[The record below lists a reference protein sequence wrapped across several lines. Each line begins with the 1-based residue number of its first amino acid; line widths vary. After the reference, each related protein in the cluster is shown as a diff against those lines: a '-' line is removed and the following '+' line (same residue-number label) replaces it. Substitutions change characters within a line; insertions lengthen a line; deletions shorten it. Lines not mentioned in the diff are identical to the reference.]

1 MLGGK
6 RTGSR
11 HVADSLLPEHS
22 ESPEPP
28 PPPSFNPK
36 RIKSSSRFDDQ
47 SSPPGISSSKEKH
60 VEFQPLNVPTHQ
72 LDVKFKKEE
81 RDELQLDFLDIL
93 EDTDYVPVN
102 DCERSVKII
111 SINKLRQN
119 ATDPAPPTLGIMEKR
134 KLAVERVKAVLYLK
148 HRRASKIPETEFL
161 VVDTI
166 RKLPSSVSLLN
177 RASFENPS
185 PLCNNF
191 NVNYKFNSTTKSNI
205 DLSKW
210 GLEAMPEE
218 TTKLLQL
225 TGIDV
230 TRLMELK
237 RNSKMSMHKLRLQ
250 QEAHKAATKTEDEC
264 ISSGLFRSLSTQT
277 DARNFTKSV
286 AVQTKAISQHGI
298 FWLDSQFSESD
309 LSQQHANVINNVI
322 GKMVLNEFPFPLT
335 VTLVQLCSI
344 TLYSGPFFNLWR
356 IRKYQDIP
364 RSYYMRLIVP
374 LAIGKLLASVT
385 SHISLWKVPVS
396 YAHTVKATMPLFT
409 VVLTRLF
416 FGEKQ
421 PTLVYLSLLPI
432 ITGVAIATVTEISF
446 DMLGLISA
454 LISTMGFSMQNIFS
468 KKVLKDT
475 GIHHLRLLHLLGKL
489 SLLIF
494 LPLWLYMDSLAVL
507 RHSAIK
513 NLDYRVIALLFTDGV
528 LNWMQN
534 IIAFSVLS
542 LVTPLTYAV
551 ASASKRIFVIAVSLL
566 ILGNPVTWVNCLG
579 MTLAIIGVLC
589 YNRAKQIS
597 KNRTELPTVSHSNH
611 VKYTPLQHN
620 DSYYRSPK
628 NGNLPNGLH
637 KMHTTTGTGTGTTV
651 NMPMS
656 MPMSSKSNSLLAN
669 GSGMPTG
676 SSTRLLFV

>member
-11 HVADSLLPEHS
+11 HVAVVILMCL
-22 ESPEPP
+22 
-28 PPPSFNPK
+28 FWYV
-36 RIKSSSRFDDQ
+36 
-47 SSPPGISSSKEKH
+47 ISSS
-60 VEFQPLNVPTHQ
+60 
-72 LDVKFKKEE
+72 
-81 RDELQLDFLDIL
+81 
-93 EDTDYVPVN
+93 
-102 DCERSVKII
+102 
-111 SINKLRQN
+111 
-119 ATDPAPPTLGIMEKR
+119 
-134 KLAVERVKAVLYLK
+134 
-148 HRRASKIPETEFL
+148 
-161 VVDTI
+161 
-166 RKLPSSVSLLN
+166 
-177 RASFENPS
+177 
-185 PLCNNF
+185 
-191 NVNYKFNSTTKSNI
+191 
-205 DLSKW
+205 
-210 GLEAMPEE
+210 
-218 TTKLLQL
+218 
-225 TGIDV
+225 
-230 TRLMELK
+230 
-237 RNSKMSMHKLRLQ
+237 
-250 QEAHKAATKTEDEC
+250 
-264 ISSGLFRSLSTQT
+264 
-277 DARNFTKSV
+277 
-286 AVQTKAISQHGI
+286 
-298 FWLDSQFSESD
+298 
-309 LSQQHANVINNVI
+309 NNVI
-322 GKMVLNEFPFPLT
+322 GKMVLNEFPFPMT

-489 SLLIF
+489 SLFIF
-494 LPLWLYMDSLAVL
+494 LPLWLYMDSLAVF
-507 RHSAIK
+507 RHTAIK

-551 ASASKRIFVIAVSLL
+551 ASASKRIFVIAVSLV
-566 ILGNPVTWVNCLG
+566 ILGNPVTWINCLG

-589 YNRAKQIS
+589 YNRAKQIT
-597 KNRTELPTVSHSNH
+597 KNRELPTLSQSNH

-620 DSYYRSPK
+620 DSYYRSPM
-628 NGNLPNGLH
+628 NGNLANGLH
-637 KMHTTTGTGTGTTV
+637 KMGTGTGMGTGMATV
-651 NMPMS
+651 NMPMP
-656 MPMSSKSNSLLAN
+656 MPMSSNNKSNSLLAN
-669 GSGMPTG
+669 GSGMPSG

>member
-11 HVADSLLPEHS
+11 HVAVVILMCL
-22 ESPEPP
+22 
-28 PPPSFNPK
+28 FWY
-36 RIKSSSRFDDQ
+36 I
-47 SSPPGISSSKEKH
+47 ISSS
-60 VEFQPLNVPTHQ
+60 
-72 LDVKFKKEE
+72 
-81 RDELQLDFLDIL
+81 
-93 EDTDYVPVN
+93 
-102 DCERSVKII
+102 
-111 SINKLRQN
+111 
-119 ATDPAPPTLGIMEKR
+119 
-134 KLAVERVKAVLYLK
+134 
-148 HRRASKIPETEFL
+148 
-161 VVDTI
+161 
-166 RKLPSSVSLLN
+166 
-177 RASFENPS
+177 
-185 PLCNNF
+185 
-191 NVNYKFNSTTKSNI
+191 
-205 DLSKW
+205 
-210 GLEAMPEE
+210 
-218 TTKLLQL
+218 
-225 TGIDV
+225 
-230 TRLMELK
+230 
-237 RNSKMSMHKLRLQ
+237 
-250 QEAHKAATKTEDEC
+250 
-264 ISSGLFRSLSTQT
+264 
-277 DARNFTKSV
+277 
-286 AVQTKAISQHGI
+286 
-298 FWLDSQFSESD
+298 
-309 LSQQHANVINNVI
+309 NNVI
-322 GKMVLNEFPFPLT
+322 GKMVLNEFPFPMT

-356 IRKYQDIP
+356 IRKYQEIP
-364 RSYYMRLIVP
+364 RAYYMRLIVP

-409 VVLTRLF
+409 VILTRLF

-489 SLLIF
+489 SLFIF
-494 LPLWLYMDSLAVL
+494 LPLWLYMDSLAVF

-566 ILGNPVTWVNCLG
+566 ILGNPVTWINCLG

-589 YNRAKQIS
+589 YNRAKQLT
-597 KNRTELPTVSHSNH
+597 RGRELPTTVTMPSSNH

-620 DSYYRSPK
+620 NDSYYRTSSM
-628 NGNLPNGLH
+628 NGGH
-637 KMHTTTGTGTGTTV
+637 KGSAATGMGMGMGTTSV
-651 NMPMS
+651 AMP
-656 MPMSSKSNSLLAN
+656 PMTTLTSNSLLAN
-669 GSGMPTG
+669 GSGMP
-676 SSTRLLFV
+676 SSSATRLLFV